1 MCSRCFL
8 EVSKTD
14 ASVSILNIRG
24 WFDQNGTTKVASAFS
39 VLTFFKTFGM
49 IEYYGKV

>member
-8 EVSKTD
+8 EVSKTG

-24 WFDQNGTTKVASAFS
+24 WFGQNGTTKVAPAFS
-39 VLTFFKTFGM
+39 VLIFFTTFGM